1 MKPSDAIICDVLE
14 PKDWCE
20 VESVVNHLIKSQSNG
35 IRMDLEMKYSSKCNF
50 NDAVDEEHLD
60 KEKIFDILDNEFMIK
75 KYNIFYII

>member
-60 KEKIFDILDNEFMIK
+60 NSLSHTDDDIPVIK
-75 KYNIFYII
+75 RARKVCVE